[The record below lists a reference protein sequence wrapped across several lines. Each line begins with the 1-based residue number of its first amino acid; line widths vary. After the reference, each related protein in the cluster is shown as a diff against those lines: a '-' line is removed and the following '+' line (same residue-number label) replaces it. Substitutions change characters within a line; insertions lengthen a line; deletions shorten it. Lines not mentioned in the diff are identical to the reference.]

1 MIRRFTRRGFIK
13 TGLIYVPG
21 AALAAR
27 AATTII
33 QGPGVKTGGAAA
45 ALPPS
50 VINSNNGHGGQGN
63 KQTRPM
69 AGATIDWGNG
79 ITNGL
84 VGCWLCNEGGGLTL
98 YDIAMG
104 RHATI
109 GGSVTPEWAWSG
121 SGFSVGWGAANQDN
135 GWQLTT
141 NFSTYAEVPSFSLG
155 TNNVTAM
162 VWFNADG
169 SVGFANGAFV
179 NKEPVNTQWLLA
191 ANQASSG
198 ELLFR
203 GGGTG
208 STNQSTVTAPSLYYP
223 QTHHLCGTINGTA
236 SVLYLDGLVIST
248 GTVDAISDTTS
259 ALEFG
264 RFISNWYFKGNL
276 GPIYIWNR
284 ALTQPEVQALFE
296 FPYQFINS

>member
-1 MIRRFTRRGFIK
+1 MRLSRRNFIR

-21 AALAAR
+21 ATLLAR
-27 AATTII
+27 AATTTI
-33 QGPGVKTGGAAA
+33 QGPSVGGVAA
-45 ALPPS
+45 ALPLSPILN
-50 VINSNNGHGGQGN
+50 VQNGHGQGS

-69 AGATIDWGNG
+69 AGATVDWGNA

-98 YDIAMG
+98 YDIALG

-121 SGFSVGWGAANQDN
+121 SGFSVGWGAANQERS
-135 GWQLTT
+135 WQLTT
-141 NFSTYAEVPSFSLG
+141 NFSTYAEVPTFSLG
-155 TNNVTAM
+155 TNNVTVM

-169 SVGFANGAFV
+169 SVGFANGTFV

-191 ANQASSG
+191 ANQAGSG

-223 QTHHLCGTINGTA
+223 QNHQLCGTINGTS

-248 GTVDAISDTTS
+248 NTVDAISDTSS

-264 RFISNWYFKGNL
+264 RFINNWYFKGNL

-284 ALTQPEVQALFE
+284 ALTHPEVQTLFE